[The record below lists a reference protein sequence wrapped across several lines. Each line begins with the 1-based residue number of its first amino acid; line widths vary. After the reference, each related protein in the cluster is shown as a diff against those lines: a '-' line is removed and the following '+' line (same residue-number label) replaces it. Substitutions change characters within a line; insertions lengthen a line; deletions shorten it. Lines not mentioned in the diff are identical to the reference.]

1 MSIPPMFY
9 HQLRQAYTM
18 MSGNQSGNKTN
29 IPSDVE
35 VAIVGAGPAGL
46 AAACALRNCS
56 ISVTVLDAAPQASSF
71 SRATIIHADTLKAL
85 DSIGVAQQICSKGMP
100 ISAINAW
107 SQCSRLTS
115 MAINQTDDRFSTSFG
130 MPQSQLEDILT
141 SRLESLGGTF
151 IRGATVS
158 GVGDLGSTVRL
169 IILGA
174 AGSRTELSASYVIA
188 ADGVHSMVRQMLGIP
203 FEGGDYI
210 ESMLAADCHLTT
222 TGKFSLVPDEAS
234 VCFGSDGF
242 VLFMPEALDVWRVLL
257 PLENAPKEIDALH
270 LQKLVN
276 KRAPPGIEVRDVT
289 WSNRFRIHHRHAKTY
304 RKGHVFL
311 IGDAAHTF
319 SPIGG
324 QGMNIGIQEG
334 IELAQILRVAIDERN
349 DTNAHLGRYEATRR
363 PVASDA
369 MSMTHKFTTVGQW
382 KSSWARCVRNWYIE
396 LFLQISG
403 LQLNKSRQVDALG
416 L

>member
-1 MSIPPMFY
+1 
-9 HQLRQAYTM
+9 
-18 MSGNQSGNKTN
+18 MSGHLSNVKTN
-29 IPSDVE
+29 VPSEVK

-46 AAACALRNCS
+46 AAACALRKHF
-56 ISVTVLDAAPQASSF
+56 IKVAVLDAAPQPSSF
-71 SRATIIHADTLKAL
+71 SRATIIHSDTLKAL
-85 DSIGVAQQICSKGMP
+85 DNIDVAQHISAKAMP

-107 SQCSRLTS
+107 TNGSRLTS
-115 MAINQTDDRFSTSFG
+115 MPIKQTDEKYPTSVG
-130 MPQSQLEDILT
+130 IPQSHLERILT

-158 GVGDLGSTVRL
+158 GIAELGDAVQLVV
-169 IILGA
+169 LGA
-174 AGSRTELSASYVIA
+174 AGSRTSMLASYVVA
-188 ADGVHSMVRQMLGIP
+188 ADGLHSMIRQMIGIP

-210 ESMLAADCHLTT
+210 ESMLAADCRLAT
-222 TGKFSLVPDEAS
+222 TGRFSLVPDEAS

-242 VLFMPEALDVWRVLL
+242 VLFMPETTDLWRVLF
-257 PLENAPKEIDALH
+257 PLQNAPKEISASQ

-276 KRAPPGIEVRDVT
+276 KRAPPGIEVRDVI
-289 WSNRFRIHHRHAKTY
+289 WSSRFRIHHRHAKTY
-304 RKGHVFL
+304 RKGRVFL
-311 IGDAAHTF
+311 VGDAAHTF

-334 IELAQILRVAIDERN
+334 IALAPILQAAIEEGN
-349 DTNAHLGRYEATRR
+349 GPNAGLNEYEAARR
-363 PVASDA
+363 RVASDA

-403 LQLNKSRQVDALG
+403 LQLNKSKIPYSGNQDL
-416 L
+416 